1 MTCTNGPE
9 IYNDNIV
16 DTHKS
21 WRLAALALA
30 LALLVVLNLAVW
42 LLAETTREGPETTA
56 NQAQAQ
62 LDPPTATVE
71 LKNLVETMVLR
82 CRFDAADVIRHTLS
96 EARPLLGTPVVTSVH
111 ASTGDTL
118 VAGDVP
124 LTVSGRPVIVLPGSF
139 PAFRDLRTGDV
150 GPDIQQ
156 LQEALAD
163 LQFGAGGEQ
172 GVHGLLDERT
182 AQLVDDLYGDLGY
195 QPARNTGDDPD
206 LVLPA
211 AEVAIVSD
219 LPSTVVASPPEVGSV
234 LAPDTLMFVVSSSR
248 LVLDCPLTASQDL
261 LVNEG
266 LTAVIDTP
274 EGPRLTGTTE
284 RPTIGEGDYAP
295 GSTIEAMSRVRVLLA
310 QDAPASLLG
319 STARATVRLRGSED
333 QVLSVPS
340 TALAAHSDGTASV
353 TVLDES
359 GTSVPVPVTVGVSVG
374 GWVAVEGEG
383 IDPGD
388 TVLLGDYPG
397 LVVDDAGAVDE

>member
-1 MTCTNGPE
+1 M
-9 IYNDNIV
+9 

-21 WRLAALALA
+21 WRSVALGLALT
-30 LALLVVLNLAVW
+30 LLVVLNLAVW
-42 LLAETTREGPETTA
+42 LLAESTREEPEA
-56 NQAQAQ
+56 AGDQAQAQ
-62 LDPPTATVE
+62 LGPPTATAE
-71 LKNLVETMVLR
+71 LRNLVDTMVLR

-124 LTVSGRPVIVLPGSF
+124 LTVSGRPVIVLPGNF
-139 PAFRDLRTGDV
+139 PAFRDLRTGDA
-150 GPDIQQ
+150 GPDVEQ
-156 LQEALAD
+156 LQEALAG

-172 GVHGLLDERT
+172 GVHGVLDERT

-195 QPARNTGDDPD
+195 EPARNTGDDPD

-211 AEVAIVSD
+211 AEVALVSD
-219 LPSTVVASPPEVGSV
+219 LPRTVVAVPPEVGSV
-234 LAPDTLMFVVSSSR
+234 LAPDTSMFVVSSSR

-261 LVNEG
+261 LVSEG

-274 EGPRLTGTTE
+274 EGPQLTGTTE
-284 RPTIGEGDYAP
+284 RPTVGEGNYAL
-295 GSTIEAMSRVRVLLA
+295 GSTIEATSRVRVLLA

-319 STARATVRLRGSED
+319 STARATVRLRGSKD
-333 QVLSVPS
+333 KVLSVPS
-340 TALAAHSDGTASV
+340 TALVAHSDGTASV

-359 GTSVPVPVTVGVSVG
+359 GTGVPVPVTVGVSVG
-374 GWVAVEGEG
+374 GWVAVEGGG

-388 TVLLGDYPG
+388 TVLLGDHAG
-397 LVVDDAGAVDE
+397 LALDDAGAVDE